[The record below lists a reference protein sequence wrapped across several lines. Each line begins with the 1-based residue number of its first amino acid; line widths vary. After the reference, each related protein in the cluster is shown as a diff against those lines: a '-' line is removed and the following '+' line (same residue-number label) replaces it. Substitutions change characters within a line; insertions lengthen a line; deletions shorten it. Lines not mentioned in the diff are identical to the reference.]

1 RNAVCPESPSAIVT
15 SSIEIRRRLLLDRAE
30 HLAAVDVLRVVAV
43 VGVQVRG
50 DGVEGDEAPVGRD
63 RGILGKAVPGGAG
76 STGGAADELGRGRLQ
91 VAHVDVVGGVAV
103 DGVEVGGAGGE
114 RDEAPVGRD
123 RGVERLAVRLGA
135 VDAGG
140 AADERGRV
148 RLRVAYEHIAD
159 PV

>member
-1 RNAVCPESPSAIVT
+1 
-15 SSIEIRRRLLLDRAE
+15 
-30 HLAAVDVLRVVAV
+30 
-43 VGVQVRG
+43 VRG
-50 DGVEGDEAPVGRD
+50 DGCEGDEATVGRD
-63 RGILGKAVPGGAG
+63 RGSLGQAVAGGAG
-76 STGGAADELGRGRLQ
+76 STGGAGDERGRVRVQ
-91 VAHVDVVGGVAV
+91 VADVHVAGRVAV

-159 PV
+159 PVPVSGGEVRGQGGEGGAAPV